1 MEVDF
6 DPKLVSS
13 LAIPPRPDIVVLRAE
28 EMRREEHDLGR
39 ISRPVAAGVGMPKG
53 VNAAAVGRG
62 AKARTVAA
70 DA

>member
-13 LAIPPRPDIVVLRAE
+13 LAIPPRPDIGVVLGE
-28 EMRREEHDLGR
+28 EMRREEPDLEMH
-39 ISRPVAAGVGMPKG
+39 SRL
-53 VNAAAVGRG
+53 
-62 AKARTVAA
+62 VAA